1 MEGGDVA
8 GLIGGIV
15 GLLFGLAIG
24 LVFLV
29 GMWKSFAKAG
39 QPGWACIV
47 PFYNIIVMLQI
58 AGQPL
63 WMIIGFF
70 VPFINMLTALWIYF
84 NVAKRFG
91 GGVGMTILL
100 FFGIGWLMIGFGD
113 AKYNPNVA

>member
-8 GLIGGIV
+8 GLIGGLV

-70 VPFINMLTALWIYF
+70 VPFLNMLTAWVNF

-100 FFGIGWLMIGFGD
+100 FFGIGWLIIGFGD